1 MSLLIVSGTLMKK
14 LGPRK
19 VKAWL
24 KASQSYSAKT
34 GGRVKADPRPAPQ
47 SSSPWSGM
55 GPTTLC

>member
-34 GGRVKADPRPAPQ
+34 GGRVKDPRPAPQ